1 MKVLLII
8 PAYNEEGSLART
20 ITELRECDAPVD
32 FLVINDGSTDSTA
45 TICRENNYPFLDL
58 PVNLGLAGAFQAG
71 MKYAYKHDYD
81 CAIQFDA
88 DGQHRPEYIT
98 KLAEATEEYDIVI
111 GSRFVNEKKPFTL
124 RMLGSWLI
132 TKAIKLTTG
141 TTIKDPTS
149 GMRAFNSNMIK
160 KFATGLNYS
169 PEPDTISF
177 LIKKYGA
184 TICEIPV
191 QMQERIAGE
200 SYLNLSKSIAYM
212 TKMAISILF
221 IQFFRK

>member
-20 ITELRECDAPVD
+20 ITELRECGAPVD

-184 TICEIPV
+184 TICEMPV